1 MENAAK
7 ALGIAASV
15 MIGVLLA
22 VMLVMAYNKFT
33 EIPKR
38 NEQNAK
44 TEQASEYNQRFTAYN
59 KKNMKGNKLISL
71 CNMIVDNNIKYK
83 DIPDLQIEIS
93 VNMQD
98 SDGNHKGEASF
109 KISKEDN
116 GASLYG
122 DDYKSIRSNYEEQMK
137 KWTYSWDSA
146 EFNNR
151 DGRISKI
158 IIKGIWK

>member
-59 KKNMKGNKLISL
+59 KKNMKGNK
-71 CNMIVDNNIKYK
+71 
-83 DIPDLQIEIS
+83 
-93 VNMQD
+93 
-98 SDGNHKGEASF
+98 
-109 KISKEDN
+109 ISKEYN

>member
-93 VNMQD
+93 VNMYD
-98 SDGNHKGEASF
+98 SEGDQGVASF

-122 DDYKSIRSNYEEQMK
+122 DNYKSVKSIYEEQMK

-158 IIKGIWK
+158 IIKGYGN

>member
-59 KKNMKGNKLISL
+59 KKNMTGNKLISL

-93 VNMQD
+93 VDMQD
-98 SDGNHKGEASF
+98 PDGNHKGEASF

-116 GASLYG
+116 GATLYG
-122 DDYKSIRSNYEEQMK
+122 DAYKSIRSNYEEKMK

-146 EFNNR
+146 EYNNR

-158 IIKGIWK
+158 IIKGIGE